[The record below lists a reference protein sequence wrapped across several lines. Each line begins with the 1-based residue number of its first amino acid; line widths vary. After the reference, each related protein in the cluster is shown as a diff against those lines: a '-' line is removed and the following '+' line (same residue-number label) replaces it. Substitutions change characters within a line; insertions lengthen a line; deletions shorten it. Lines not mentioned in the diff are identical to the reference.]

1 MSAVLISC
9 DEAGFTGPGLLDEH
23 QPVFAYSAHSVPED
37 ESREIVETIRRKYR
51 VQAPELKSQLLK
63 QRSNWPDIAIEVLG
77 LVSGRAAVIAMDK
90 RLSLAAKTF
99 EYLFE
104 PVIADWST
112 LFYGRDLHRYV
123 MNALHQ
129 ALFSSAASIPEIA
142 KELQLFMRH
151 FDPAMAPSLF
161 GPPGTA
167 LDPSEP
173 LSDILKFAQGYA
185 SVIAHENAHLQRG
198 VTDLGKWALDLTST
212 SLFSLLVRHWG
223 SKHDQLDVLC
233 DDSKPLRAMSEF
245 FNSFVGRSEPF
256 EILGRNGPIMVRCNL
271 ANPLRFGSSLSYYS
285 LQVADVLAGATADA
299 IRKASDPNYAPLMA
313 ALSPLLHEDTIL
325 PDPSLCKIT
334 YIPAFLNRLA
344 LKELANRASRGA
356 HPYEGM
362 EVFYAF
368 MEEQLRQELSK

>member
-37 ESREIVETIRRKYR
+37 ESREIVEAIRRKYR

-63 QRSNWPDIAIEVLG
+63 QRSNWPEIAVEVLG
-77 LVSGRAAVIAMDK
+77 LVSGRATVIAMDK

-129 ALFSSAASIPEIA
+129 ALFKSGASVPELA

-151 FDPAMAPSLF
+151 FDPALVPSLF

-167 LDPSEP
+167 LDPKEP

-185 SVIAHENAHLQRG
+185 SVIASENAHLQRG
-198 VTDLGKWALDLTST
+198 VSDLGKWALDLTS
-212 SLFSLLVRHWG
+212 SALFSLLVRHWG
-223 SKHDQLDVLC
+223 LRHDQLDVLC

-245 FNSFVGRSEPF
+245 FNSFVGRSESF
-256 EILGRNGPIMVRCNL
+256 EMAGPRGPLIVRCNL
-271 ANPLRFGSSLSYYS
+271 ANPLRFGSSVSHAS

-299 IRKASDPNYAPLMA
+299 IRKADDPNYEALMQ
-313 ALSPLLHEDTIL
+313 ALSPLLHEDIVL
-325 PDPSLCKIT
+325 PDPRICDIT
-334 YIPAFLNRLA
+334 MIPAFLNRLA
-344 LKELANRASRGA
+344 LKELADRASRGA
-356 HPYEGM
+356 HPYERM
-362 EVFYAF
+362 DVFYAF